1 MLSPHPGSAR
11 RQATA
16 PRRQPAQH
24 PLMPLTLLD
33 ELPPARPVPV
43 LGLLRIHRH
52 EAHATS
58 PRIGNRCALDTTY
71 MSELASVAI
80 EADMHIRA

>member
-1 MLSPHPGSAR
+1 
-11 RQATA
+11 
-16 PRRQPAQH
+16 
-24 PLMPLTLLD
+24 MPLTLLD

-43 LGLLRIHRH
+43 LGLLRIHCH

-71 MSELASVAI
+71 KSELTSVVI
-80 EADMHIRA
+80 EAGVQVSA